1 MLDRLAARAARMAS
15 RRLAACPAAWVWSR
29 PRAAGL
35 ETLAYLK
42 EREGVRRYVEQCIAT
57 GPLHDYLKADPPYA
71 PCREDPRFQAL
82 LARIGVAD

>member
-1 MLDRLAARAARMAS
+1 M
-15 RRLAACPAAWVWSR
+15 
-29 PRAAGL
+29 
-35 ETLAYLK
+35 LAYLK